1 MPPPHDENVSTLEEA
16 RQRLYAPQAPAPVE
30 RAPLANAS
38 RQAPQAWHEQSLA
51 AIPRLERHHVRLA
64 TYFLGGAIAFFI
76 VSAALAGYFLYYGGN
91 SVSVK
96 NIDLEL
102 QGPSTIAGGD
112 TVPLSIVITNRNPV
126 EIHDAT
132 LEIDFPEGTRDA
144 ENVLVPLTAY
154 NENLGIIKSGQ
165 TVTRS
170 VKAVVFGA
178 AGQTLTLP
186 VSLSYDTQGSN
197 ATFVKKTTY
206 PLSISSTPLSISVDT
221 IVETVAGKAF
231 TLMVQVRNNATVPI
245 DNVVVAGTFPFG
257 FTRTS
262 SSLPATGSSFLIGT
276 LAPGAG
282 RTITLSGV
290 LDGQTSEDRVFHFAI
305 GTAKDANAAE
315 LAVSYMVQDATIGI
329 TAPFISTSLALN
341 GSPLA
346 SATLAPSQ
354 QQNVTVSY
362 MNTLPTNVNDATIAV
377 ALSGGAVD
385 YTSIRTTN
393 GYYRSSDHT
402 ILFSKDSDPA
412 LRSLAPGNSG
422 IGSFGFSTVSAA
434 AFGRSPSVTFTTSVS
449 GTRVG
454 QSNVP
459 QQVSASATQ
468 TVKAATAVVLS
479 ASSLHASGP
488 FTNGGPIP
496 PKADS
501 TTSYTI
507 SWQVTNGA
515 SAVAEAVV
523 SATLPSYVTYTGAT
537 SGQGS
542 LSYDSH
548 SRTVTW
554 SAGDLPPSASAKAAF
569 QVALLPSS
577 SQRGTSP
584 PLTSPTSFSGHDR
597 FAGVAVTASASP
609 VTTETVGDPG
619 YVAAKSTVQ

>member
-221 IVETVAGKAF
+221 IAETVAGKAF

-422 IGSFGFSTVSAA
+422 IGSFFEDVVKEIFRNIMIVANKTNRRLRIIGHFIVIDLHAYTLNSD
-434 AFGRSPSVTFTTSVS
+434 RRSVS
-449 GTRVG
+449 VNPPGSTLDNVIDDDIIARG
-454 QSNVP
+454 QSCSV
-459 QQVSASATQ
+459 
-468 TVKAATAVVLS
+468 
-479 ASSLHASGP
+479 
-488 FTNGGPIP
+488 
-496 PKADS
+496 
-501 TTSYTI
+501 
-507 SWQVTNGA
+507 
-515 SAVAEAVV
+515 
-523 SATLPSYVTYTGAT
+523 ATLNIHCP
-537 SGQGS
+537 
-542 LSYDSH
+542 
-548 SRTVTW
+548 
-554 SAGDLPPSASAKAAF
+554 
-569 QVALLPSS
+569 LLKVFK
-577 SQRGTSP
+577 RI
-584 PLTSPTSFSGHDR
+584 
-597 FAGVAVTASASP
+597 
-609 VTTETVGDPG
+609 TTDD
-619 YVAAKSTVQ
+619 